1 MGNFVKTINSFANG
15 DIAPEF
21 YTHDNLSG
29 LAALVNMD
37 VIAGGGLRRRAGL
50 GRVVE
55 LGASARLISFSVGQD
70 DEYILAITAGHIY
83 VYNGATRVCDI
94 IAPWTASDIAQIQ
107 YAQRFGTMIFVHPE
121 YQPRILR
128 KTATGFDLTTFEFAR
143 SDDDMTVHMPFM
155 RFDDT
160 RDIKITVTAN
170 SAGNNFATFTTSAAF
185 WNDDCVGGTFLLMAK
200 QWTVHQVTSPT
211 VAVMRTNG
219 AFTLPT
225 APITDWREAAFS
237 TRRGWPVSI
246 TFHQDRLVFGGARD
260 YPAGVWMSGVGRH
273 NDFDVGTGLDDQ
285 AIFITLLSR
294 QRQQICTV
302 VSSDNLQILTTVGE
316 WAIANKP
323 LTPSSVDI
331 KQHTSVGSIA
341 SRYLPPQQI
350 EGATI
355 FISANGRD
363 IRELCLDELGEN
375 YSATDLCAYAK
386 HLMTSPTDIAYNQS
400 ARQLFV
406 VMADGSMAVL
416 NHNAALNIS
425 AWGVYQTR
433 GSFISVAVLG
443 DETYVVVRR
452 GDKYWLEKFSPDAL
466 SDGDA
471 LPFSVLASGV
481 PLRASG
487 HNAARARI
495 RRITARVMDTRS
507 LFINDVRADIP
518 NTAQS
523 ASGYT
528 GDVHVSQL
536 GWTRDTSVAPWTITS
551 DDQLPI
557 TIQSVTIYGN
567 YTI

>member
-1 MGNFVKTINSFANG
+1 MGNFVKTTSSFANG

-29 LAALVNMD
+29 LSALVNMD

-50 GRVVE
+50 CRVAE
-55 LGASARLISFSVGQD
+55 LDASARLISFSVGQD
-70 DEYILAITAGHIY
+70 DEYILAITAGHIN
-83 VYNGATRVCDI
+83 VYSGATRVCDI
-94 IAPWTASDIAQIQ
+94 IAPWTAADIARIQ

-121 YQPRILR
+121 YQPRTLR
-128 KTATGFDLTTFEFAR
+128 KTETGFELTTFEFAR
-143 SDDDMTVHMPFM
+143 SDDDMTLHIPFM

-170 SAGNNFATFTTSAAF
+170 SAGNNFAIFTTSDAF
-185 WNDDCVGGTFLLMAK
+185 WNDDCVGGTFLLMDK

-225 APITDWREAAFS
+225 APITDWRETAFS

-260 YPAGVWMSGVGRH
+260 YPSGVWLSGVGRH

-331 KQHTSVGSIA
+331 KQHTSVGSVA

-355 FISANGRD
+355 FISASGRD

-386 HLMTSPTDIAYNQS
+386 HLMMSPTDIAYNQS
-400 ARQLFV
+400 TRQLFV
-406 VMADGSMAVL
+406 VMADGNMAVL

-425 AWGVYQTR
+425 AWSAYQTR
-433 GSFISVAVLG
+433 GQFISVAVLG
-443 DETYVVVRR
+443 DYTYIVVRR
-452 GDKYWLEKFSPDAL
+452 GDKYWLEKFSSDAL
-466 SDGDA
+466 SDGDS

-487 HNAARARI
+487 HNAARARV
-495 RRITARVMDTRS
+495 RRVTARVMDTRS
-507 LFINDVRADIP
+507 LLINGVCADIP
-518 NTAQS
+518 NAAQGN
-523 ASGYT
+523 SGYN

-536 GWTRDTSVAPWTITS
+536 GWARDTSVAPWAITS

>member
-1 MGNFVKTINSFANG
+1 MGNFVKTTSSFANG

-29 LAALVNMD
+29 LSALVNMD

-50 GRVVE
+50 CRIAE
-55 LGASARLISFSVGQD
+55 LAASARLISFSVGQD
-70 DEYILAITAGHIY
+70 DEYILAITAGHIN
-83 VYNGATRVCDI
+83 VYSGAIRICDI

-121 YQPRILR
+121 YQPRTLR
-128 KTATGFDLTTFEFAR
+128 KTETGFELTTFEFAR
-143 SDDDMTVHMPFM
+143 SDDDMTVHIPFM

-160 RDIKITVTAN
+160 RDIKITITAN

-185 WNDDCVGGTFLLMAK
+185 WNDDCVGGTFLLMDK

-260 YPAGVWMSGVGRH
+260 YPSGVWLSGVGRH

-331 KQHTSVGSIA
+331 KQHTSVGSVA

-355 FISANGRD
+355 FISASGRD

-400 ARQLFV
+400 TRQLFV
-406 VMADGSMAVL
+406 VMADGNMAVL

-425 AWGVYQTR
+425 AWSVYQTR
-433 GSFISVAVLG
+433 GNFISVAVLG
-443 DETYVVVRR
+443 DDTYVVVRR
-452 GDKYWLEKFSPDAL
+452 GDKYWLERFSSDAL

-487 HNAARARI
+487 HNAARARV
-495 RRITARVMDTRS
+495 RRVTARVMDTRS
-507 LFINDVRADIP
+507 LFINGVRANIP
-518 NTAQS
+518 NAAQS
-523 ASGYT
+523 TSGYT

-536 GWTRDTSVAPWTITS
+536 GWARDTSVAPWTITS